1 MPNINGHIISV
12 TPESILNEAGLAVML
27 EDIFRIVEDNYIR
40 RATYE
45 ADMSAL
51 SERVLMLESITNYK
65 LSVNDEG
72 YLTINLQSGET
83 APTVSIDSNG
93 NLILDDNNT
102 SVDKFLKQ
110 FTFNVNSDGEL
121 IATYGAT
128 S

>member
-12 TPESILNEAGLAVML
+12 TPESILNEAELAVML
-27 EDIFRIVEDNYIR
+27 KDIFRIVEDNYIR
-40 RATYE
+40 RTTYE

>member
-40 RATYE
+40 RTTYE

-83 APTVSIDSNG
+83 APIVSIDSNG
-93 NLILDDNNT
+93 NLILDDNDT

>member
-40 RATYE
+40 RTTYE

-93 NLILDDNNT
+93 NLILDDNDT

>member
-40 RATYE
+40 RTTYE